1 MTCDCSKPSQT
12 NLWTP
17 VPPFIQPTEILVG
30 ENIDCF
36 MQRAG
41 SQSGRVDDIGEK
53 LINRIDNTVL
63 TSDLNL
69 KVDTTFVLSP
79 GSTKVSVTWRIW
91 VDGNPGL
98 PASLAP
104 PNPPQ
109 LFFNTSTGRLFG
121 NVPPEAANKNYVVK
135 IEAFDAASELID
147 AREYNLFPKLGK
159 KDDTIKFVFPYSP
172 NGRVTCGFGPRKPP
186 AAGASSSHKGI
197 DISQPGNVL
206 GDILAAGDGTVV
218 KCGPARGFGN
228 WIVIEHTDTQGKLV
242 ATTVYGHMKRSEIY
256 VVVGQKVAAG
266 QKIAKEGNEGVGS
279 AAHLHFELH
288 RGKFGN
294 PVDPLPYINGS
305 ITYANNNLPGQNG
318 APDESS
324 FKTINNTNAGI
335 TSKETEAFKGHVCP
349 LVLPNQFSPVSGEP
363 SFVPTSPT
371 TLSVQQQI
379 QQALDEDSELL
390 NEDKKL
396 LMFVAKIE
404 SRFKA
409 DAKNPTSSA
418 RGVFQ
423 MLDKTASVYYSKV
436 GLNPTIENRNNA
448 YFATKAQIRFYKDEQ
463 KKYWNDYLASGRTKI
478 NGKVLNAAV
487 KTRYETYSQ
496 GEFIYGLIHH
506 DGVGNAVKGKDLQG
520 VEYWRKKIRE
530 A

>member
-1 MTCDCSKPSQT
+1 MTCDCSKPVRT

-17 VPPFIQPTEILVG
+17 VPPLFQPTEILVG
-30 ENIDCF
+30 ENIDCY

-79 GSTKVSVTWRIW
+79 GSTKVPVTWRIW
-91 VDGNPGL
+91 VNGAPG
-98 PASLAP
+98 AV
-104 PNPPQ
+104 PQ
-109 LFFNTSTGRLFG
+109 DLFFNTQTGRLFG
-121 NVPPEAANKNYVVK
+121 YVREENANKNFVIK
-135 IEAFDAASELID
+135 IEAFDASTELID
-147 AREYNLFPKLGK
+147 AREYNLFAKLGK
-159 KDDTIKFVFPYSP
+159 KDDTVKFVFPYAP

-206 GDILAAGDGTVV
+206 GDILSAGDGTVV
-218 KCGPARGFGN
+218 KAGPARGFGN
-228 WIVIEHTDTQGKLV
+228 WIVIEHTDTQGTLV
-242 ATTVYGHMKRSEIY
+242 ATTVYGHMKQSEIY
-256 VVVGQKVAAG
+256 VKVGQKVAAG

-279 AAHLHFELH
+279 GAHLHFELH

-305 ITYANNNLPGQNG
+305 ITYANNNVAGQDG
-318 APDESS
+318 VPDEST
-324 FKTINNTNAGI
+324 FKTVINRNAGI
-335 TSKETEAFKGHVCP
+335 TAKEAEAASNQTCP

-363 SFVPTSPT
+363 SFIPDVPSTS
-371 TLSVQQQI
+371 SVQQQI
-379 QQALDEDSELL
+379 RQALDEDSSLL
-390 NEDKKL
+390 DEDKKL
-396 LMFVAKIE
+396 LMFIAKIE
-404 SRFKA
+404 SRFIA

-418 RGVFQ
+418 RGVYQ
-423 MLDKTASVYYSKV
+423 MLDKQASVYYSKIGV
-436 GLNPTIENRNNA
+436 VPTIENRNNA
-448 YFATKAQIRFYKDEQ
+448 YLATKAQIRFYKDEQ

-478 NGKVLNAAV
+478 NGRVLDEP
-487 KTRYETYSQ
+487 TRVRYQTYSQ